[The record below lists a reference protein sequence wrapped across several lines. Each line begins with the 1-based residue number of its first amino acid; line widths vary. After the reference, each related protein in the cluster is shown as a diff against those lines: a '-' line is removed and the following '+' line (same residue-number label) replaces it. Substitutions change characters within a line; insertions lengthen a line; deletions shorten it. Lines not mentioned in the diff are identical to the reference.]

1 VSFRTLRVAAAVVGV
16 AAAAVITVAPAHADE
31 TRNDQ
36 WHLRYLKIA
45 DAHRITRGAGVTVAV
60 IDSGVDPHPDLRR
73 NLLQGTTVVPGDKGN
88 GQVDG
93 DGHGTMMAGL
103 IAAHGKN
110 SRDGALGIA
119 PQAKILPVKDSKPG
133 NNGSGIEIAAGI
145 EWAVSHDATV
155 INISSA
161 TGPTLALDEAIAL
174 AAKKDIVVVAGSG
187 NKSTNIIFG
196 YPAAMP
202 GVLAVGAVD
211 QSGKLAKFTV
221 TGKQMGICAP
231 GVDIPSTGPKGSYY
245 DSSGTSDSTAIV
257 SGAAALVRSKFPGL
271 SAPEVIHR
279 LTATA
284 TDNGKPGRDN
294 DCGYGVLNVV
304 KALTADVPPL
314 DGATTAPI
322 PTASASIPGPPPA
335 TGGGSGNASPNP
347 TPAGNNTAAVI
358 GGGVIV
364 LLFGGLIALLVIRR
378 RKAGP
383 TT

>member
-1 VSFRTLRVAAAVVGV
+1 VTFRKVRMATAAVGIAV
-16 AAAAVITVAPAHADE
+16 ATVMTVAPAQADD

-36 WHLRYLKIA
+36 WHLRYLKISE
-45 DAHRITRGAGVTVAV
+45 AHRITRGAGVTVAV
-60 IDSGVDPHPDLRR
+60 IDTGVDPHPDLRK

-93 DGHGTMMAGL
+93 DAHGTMMAGL
-103 IAAHGKN
+103 IAAHGK
-110 SRDGALGIA
+110 SGQGGALGIA
-119 PQAKILPVKDSKPG
+119 PEAKILPIKDSKPG
-133 NNGSGIEIAAGI
+133 DNGSGIEIAAGI
-145 EWAVSHDATV
+145 EWAAAHGATV

-161 TGPTLALDEAIAL
+161 TGRTLALDDAIGL
-174 AAKKDIVVVAGSG
+174 AAEKDIVVVAGSG
-187 NKSTNIIFG
+187 NKDVNVLFG
-196 YPAAMP
+196 YPAAIP

-211 QSGKLAKFTV
+211 RSGKPAKLTV
-221 TGKQMGICAP
+221 TGKEMGICAP
-231 GVDIPSTGPKGSYY
+231 GVDITTTGPKGKYY
-245 DSSGTSDSTAIV
+245 GGSGTSASTAIV
-257 SGAAALVRSKFPGL
+257 SGAAALVRSKFPDL

-314 DGATTAPI
+314 DSATTAPT

-364 LLFGGLIALLVIRR
+364 LLFGGLIVLLVIRR